1 MESVLF
7 QLSIFQYIKIMRRS
21 TKQVKVGDMYI
32 GSNYP
37 VRVQSMLNTDTMDTD
52 ACVEQA
58 IRIFEAGGV
67 LVRIT
72 APGVKEAKNLENIRA
87 ELRRRGYNKPLSA
100 DIHFNPEAAIEAA
113 KHVEKVRI
121 NPGNFV
127 DKRATF
133 QTLTY
138 TEKEYE
144 EELTRLRE
152 KFTAFL
158 DVCRAHG
165 TAVRI
170 GTNHGSLSDRIMSRY
185 GNTPAGMVEAT
196 MEYLRVCK
204 DEHFDDVV
212 ISLKSSDCR
221 VMVDAVRLLVR
232 EMDREGM
239 DYPLHLGVTE
249 AGEGEDGRIR
259 SAVGIGTL
267 LLEGLGDTIRVS
279 LTEDPENEIE
289 VANFLSVSCISL
301 ERNVGS
307 VKLDERTSH
316 PVIVADISGVKCIDE
331 SVTSA
336 LDFHVDKV
344 NDPVYGDL
352 LRAGEKAPEIIYTE
366 ALGPELTKL
375 PDTVTIVVPVENID
389 IAHVYNRR
397 AVPLMSASEY
407 ARSSAAAE
415 GDTVFVEIF
424 EHDYGD
430 KDVAEKLKKH
440 NNDVIVLTP
449 ISSNSIVYRM
459 FLRWLKR
466 ENITNRVIVRSV
478 RKDWDMEAFGLMSA
492 AHVGGLFLDRLVDGL
507 WLSCHDD
514 SDVFYGVRLSQNI
527 LQSAG
532 VRRYKTEFISCPGC
546 GRTLFNLQEAAL
558 KVKKAFG
565 HLNRLKIA
573 VMGCVV
579 NGPGEMGDADYGY
592 VGAGNGKV
600 NLFRGKTMVRVGVPE
615 DEAIEALK
623 QLIQESGE
631 WND

>member
-1 MESVLF
+1 
-7 QLSIFQYIKIMRRS
+7 
-21 TKQVKVGDMYI
+21 
-32 GSNYP
+32 
-37 VRVQSMLNTDTMDTD
+37 MLNTDTMNTE

-58 IRIFEAGGV
+58 IRIIEAGGK

-87 ELRRRGYNKPLSA
+87 ELRRRGYTTPLSA

-138 TEKEYE
+138 TEEEYAG
-144 EELTRLRE
+144 ELERLRE
-152 KFTAFL
+152 KFSAFL
-158 DVCRAHG
+158 EVCREYG

-196 MEYLRVCK
+196 MEYLRVCR
-204 DEHFDDVV
+204 DEKFDDVV

-221 VMVDAVRLLVR
+221 VMVEAVRLLA
-232 EMDREGM
+232 EQMEEEGM

-267 LLEGLGDTIRVS
+267 LNEGLGDTIRVS
-279 LTEDPENEIE
+279 LTEEPEEEIPVANLLKEICSSYDLEIE
-289 VANFLSVSCISL
+289 PVRLK
-301 ERNVGS
+301 ERY
-307 VKLDERTSH
+307 SH
-316 PVIVADISGVKCIDE
+316 PVIVADISKVECLDE
-331 SVTSA
+331 AVMTG
-336 LDFHVDKV
+336 LDFHVATE
-344 NDPVYGDL
+344 NDPVYGDML
-352 LRAGEKAPEIIYTE
+352 QGGRRAPEMIYTE

-375 PDTVTIVVPVENID
+375 PDSVTVVVPFDSWD
-389 IAHVYNRR
+389 IAHVYNRK
-397 AVPLMSASEY
+397 AVALIN
-407 ARSSAAAE
+407 AE
-415 GDTVFVEIF
+415 EFVRLSKPVIGDSIFVEVRDKAVIGAGFAQKLEQEKNAVVVLRF
-424 EHDYGD
+424 ERPSY
-430 KDVAEKLKKH
+430 AL
-440 NNDVIVLTP
+440 
-449 ISSNSIVYRM
+449 YR
-459 FLRWLKR
+459 LYLGELVRWG
-466 ENITNRVIVRSV
+466 ITNRVIVRATLDESDSN
-478 RKDWDMEAFGLMSA
+478 KLSLWTA
-492 AHVGGLFLDRLVDGL
+492 AHLGGLFLDRLVYGL
-507 WLSCHDD
+507 WLSCPGIPN
-514 SDVFYGVRLSQNI
+514 VFYGVQLSQDI

-546 GRTLFNLQEAAL
+546 GRTLYNLQESVA
-558 KVKKAFG
+558 KVKKAFA

-573 VMGCVV
+573 VMGCIV

-600 NLFRGKTMVRVGVPE
+600 NLFRGKKMVRAAIPE
-615 DEAIEALK
+615 EEAIEALK
-623 QLIQESGE
+623 QLIKENGD